1 MSVVAP
7 IIKLLRKVEMIL
19 DSRDTLYFCEACEG
33 YANVRQDNGKIIV
46 TPCQCQFEEEN
57 N

>member
-1 MSVVAP
+1 
-7 IIKLLRKVEMIL
+7 MIL
-19 DSRDTLYFCEACEG
+19 TPNDTLFFCEACEG
-33 YANVRQDNGKIIV
+33 YANVRNESGRITT